1 MSRSEPS
8 WKPTRQSVSQG
19 LKRWRWLMAK
29 LLVIRPL
36 NMTVFLSA
44 LLSTARAE
52 LAVHKRAAATKYVDF
67 MVGEYKR

>member
-1 MSRSEPS
+1 
-8 WKPTRQSVSQG
+8 
-19 LKRWRWLMAK
+19 MAK
-29 LLVIRPL
+29 LLVIRPV

-52 LAVHKRAAATKYVDF
+52 LAVHKRAAATRYVDF